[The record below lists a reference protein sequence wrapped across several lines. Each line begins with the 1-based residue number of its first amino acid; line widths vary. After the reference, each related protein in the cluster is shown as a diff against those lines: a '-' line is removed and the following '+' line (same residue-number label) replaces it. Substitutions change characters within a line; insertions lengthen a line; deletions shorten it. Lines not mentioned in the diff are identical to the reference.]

1 MDSKFPFSWW
11 PKKGIL
17 ANPGF
22 VRGGHWVY
30 PKTRYRTWSEKA
42 RFELEV
48 GDREIFDI
56 GKFHRRNLRRKL
68 VAKENI
74 LSKLQK
80 IMLKEQS

>member
-1 MDSKFPFSWW
+1 MKANGTRHFIVSQKVFQAHYYLDSKFPFSWW

-42 RFELEV
+42 RFELKS
-48 GDREIFDI
+48 EIE
-56 GKFHRRNLRRKL
+56 NL
-68 VAKENI
+68 
-74 LSKLQK
+74 
-80 IMLKEQS
+80 

>member
-1 MDSKFPFSWW
+1 M
-11 PKKGIL
+11 

-56 GKFHRRNLRRKL
+56 GKFHRRNLRRML
-68 VAKENI
+68 VANREHTQQVTENYAERAVI
-74 LSKLQK
+74 VALF
-80 IMLKEQS
+80 